1 MGEDGSSVDSMGED
15 RGSMDSMGEDGGSMS
30 NSNRGSMDSV
40 GEKRSGMS
48 NSNRSVSNSNR
59 GSMSNNSRP
68 VSRLTRV
75 GHVLGDAITIV
86 SIGDSLYSAV
96 REVDGVAAR
105 GGISIPLLAL
115 GELSS
120 AVVVTHSV
128 VVGVHWGLS
137 KVSRSSHH
145 HGGGVLGEGTGSS
158 HQGGNEKDLHR

>member
-1 MGEDGSSVDSMGED
+1 MGGMG
-15 RGSMDSMGEDGGSMS
+15 
-30 NSNRGSMDSV
+30 N
-40 GEKRSGMS
+40 
-48 NSNRSVSNSNR
+48 SVSNSNR
-59 GSMSNNSRP
+59 GSVSNNSRP

-145 HGGGVLGEGTGSS
+145 HGGGVLGKGTGSS
-158 HQGGNEKDLHR
+158 HQGGNEKDLRGNICS